1 MSASAPALCN
11 FMQRFWITGELR
23 DRSNPKWV
31 KYGGL
36 PASTALMIWRSDGIN
51 VVALFNGRSDSHDR
65 IKDDLEAVIDRLK

>member
-1 MSASAPALCN
+1 
-11 FMQRFWITGELR
+11 MQRFWINGEPR

-51 VVALFNGRSDSHDR
+51 VVALFNGRSDAHDR